1 MPALTAVQIV
11 AIALQ
16 YTPPHAVCA
25 CSALQCPGW
34 ESLPATFDA
43 SLLRLVGRTNDRDP
57 YDEPTLEE
65 HHPQGTRYDAA
76 DAPVAL
82 GHFPYNRC
90 EVWQCVRCAR
100 PLLRYTEYGG
110 YYVDQRIREL
120 NGALVVD
127 TAATQG
133 R

>member
-1 MPALTAVQIV
+1 MPALNAAQIV
-11 AIALQ
+11 AVASQ
-16 YTPPHAVCA
+16 YTLLDAACA
-25 CSALQCPGW
+25 CGALKCAGW
-34 ESLPATFDA
+34 ESLSATFDA
-43 SLLRLVGRTNDRDP
+43 SLLRLVGCTNDRDP

-76 DAPVAL
+76 DAPIAI

-90 EVWQCVRCAR
+90 EIWQCVHCTR
-100 PLLRYTEYGG
+100 PFLRYTEYGG

-120 NGALVVD
+120 NAALLID
-127 TAATQG
+127 TIATQG